1 LRLTRLLIVVFSVFA
16 ASVLVGCGGGSG
28 GRGDD
33 GGGSG
38 EGSSIEGG
46 GTTRGA
52 ASGEVTVFAASS
64 LTDAFD
70 ELIGR
75 FEGRNPGATVR
86 PSYAGSSELLA
97 QIQQGAP
104 ADVFASAS
112 ETQMDTAVEEDLVG
126 EPAVFARN
134 RPVVIVPVDNPAGIE
149 EFRDLAT
156 ADAQLVLA
164 QEGVPIADYTVEIL
178 ADAEAEY
185 GGGFEQAVLDKIV
198 AREANVRAAANKVAL
213 GEADATFVY
222 TSDVTTDIEDRV
234 RIVEI
239 PEGVNVTATYPIAAA
254 SESQNPELAQAWVDL
269 VLSEEGQCVLE
280 ENGFLPAG

>member
-1 LRLTRLLIVVFSVFA
+1 MRLARLLVVVSSVFA
-16 ASVLVGCGGGSG
+16 ASVLVGCGGGAG
-28 GRGDD
+28 GGEDD
-33 GGGSG
+33 GQVSG
-38 EGSSIEGG
+38 ERRSIEGG
-46 GTTRGA
+46 GPTRE

-70 ELIGR
+70 ELVGR
-75 FEGRNPGATVR
+75 FEEQNPGATVR
-86 PSYAGSSELLA
+86 PSYAGSSELLV

-134 RPVVIVPVDNPAGIE
+134 RPVVIVPVDNPAGIV

-164 QEGVPIADYTVEIL
+164 QEGVPIADYAVEIL
-178 ADAEAEY
+178 ANAEAEY

-198 AREANVRAAANKVAL
+198 SREANVRAAANRVAL
-213 GEADATFVY
+213 GEADAAFVY

-239 PEGVNVTATYPIAAA
+239 PEGVNVIATYPIAAA

-269 VLSEEGQCVLE
+269 VLSEEGQRVLE

>member
-1 LRLTRLLIVVFSVFA
+1 MST
-16 ASVLVGCGGGSG
+16 
-28 GRGDD
+28 
-33 GGGSG
+33 
-38 EGSSIEGG
+38 IEGG
-46 GTTRGA
+46 GTTR
-52 ASGEVTVFAASS
+52 EVTVFAASS

-75 FEGRNPGATVR
+75 FEERNPGATVR

-126 EPAVFARN
+126 EPTVFARN
-134 RPVVIVPVDNPAGIE
+134 RPVVIVPADNPAEIE

-164 QEGVPIADYTVEIL
+164 QEGVPIADYVVEIL
-178 ADAEAEY
+178 ANAEAEY
-185 GGGFEQAVLDKIV
+185 GGGFEHAVLDKIV
-198 AREANVRAAANKVAL
+198 SREANVRAAANRVAL

-222 TSDVTTDIEDRV
+222 TSDVTTDIKDRV

-239 PEGVNVTATYPIAAA
+239 PEDVNVIATYPIAAA
-254 SESQNPELAQAWVDL
+254 SESQNPELAQRWVDL
-269 VLSEEGQCVLE
+269 VLSEEGQRVLE

>member
-1 LRLTRLLIVVFSVFA
+1 MRLARLLVVVFSVFA

-28 GRGDD
+28 GGGDD

-38 EGSSIEGG
+38 EGSSEEGG
-46 GTTRGA
+46 GTAGG
-52 ASGEVTVFAASS
+52 ASGEITVFAASS

-70 ELIGR
+70 DLAGR
-75 FEGRNPGATVR
+75 FEERNPGATIR
-86 PSYAGSSELLA
+86 SSYAGSSELLA

-104 ADVFASAS
+104 ADVFASAG
-112 ETQMDTAVEEDLVG
+112 EAQMDTAVEEDLAG

-134 RPVVIVPVDNPAGIE
+134 RPVVIVPADNPAGIE
-149 EFRDLAT
+149 GFQELAT

-164 QEGVPIADYTVEIL
+164 QEGVPIADYAAEIL
-178 ADAEAEY
+178 ANADAEY
-185 GGGFEQAVLDKIV
+185 GGGFEGAVLDKIV
-198 AREANVRAAANKVAL
+198 SREANVRAAANRVAL

-222 TSDVTTDIEDRV
+222 TSDVTQDIEDRV
-234 RIVEI
+234 RVVEI
-239 PEGVNVTATYPIAAA
+239 PENVNVIATYPIAAV

-269 VLSEEGQCVLE
+269 VLGEEGQSVLE

>member
-1 LRLTRLLIVVFSVFA
+1 MRLTRLLVVVFSVFA

-38 EGSSIEGG
+38 EGSFIEGG
-46 GTTRGA
+46 GTTRG

-70 ELIGR
+70 ALIGR
-75 FEGRNPGATVR
+75 FEERNPGATVR
-86 PSYAGSSELLA
+86 PSYAGSSELFA
-97 QIQQGAP
+97 QMQQGAP

-112 ETQMDTAVEEDLVG
+112 ETQMDTAVEEGLVG
-126 EPAVFARN
+126 EPAVFARI
-134 RPVVIVPVDNPAGIE
+134 RAVVIVPADNPAGIK

-178 ADAEAEY
+178 ANAEA
-185 GGGFEQAVLDKIV
+185 G
-198 AREANVRAAANKVAL
+198 
-213 GEADATFVY
+213 
-222 TSDVTTDIEDRV
+222 
-234 RIVEI
+234 
-239 PEGVNVTATYPIAAA
+239 
-254 SESQNPELAQAWVDL
+254 
-269 VLSEEGQCVLE
+269 
-280 ENGFLPAG
+280 